1 MLIFEVVTSPKT
13 GKFLQDDLIKEVVVL
28 DTRTSKIHHL
38 VNSTYLVKYV
48 AGKDEATQEEIDL
61 LTLSSALG
69 TRELPVD
76 DKVYQEV
83 WKAIEWIDF
92 PDELAL
98 IASDEEI
105 DTEPG
110 TPLVATYPLD
120 LGILFTSLQ
129 ITFTSDGSLPFNE
142 IFVNLL
148 DNTLDFITITRV
160 LKIDS
165 KPIYDE
171 VYSLQ
176 ARLITIEKILTNF
189 KNIL

>member
-1 MLIFEVVTSPKT
+1 MLIFEVVTAPKE

-48 AGKDEATQEEIDL
+48 VGKDEATQEEIDL

-83 WKAIEWIDF
+83 WKAIDWIDF

-98 IASDEEI
+98 IALEKET
-105 DTEPG
+105 DTESA
-110 TPLVATYPLD
+110 TPLVAVDPLD

-129 ITFTSDGSLPFNE
+129 ITFTADGSLPFNE
-142 IFVNLL
+142 IFVKLL
-148 DNTLDFITITRV
+148 DNTLDFITITHV
-160 LKIDS
+160 LKIDH

-171 VYSLQ
+171 ARYVQ
-176 ARLITIEKILTNF
+176 ARLITIEKILKNF

>member
-1 MLIFEVVTSPKT
+1 MLIFEVVTAPKE

-48 AGKDEATQEEIDL
+48 VGKDEATQEEIDL

-83 WKAIEWIDF
+83 WKVIDWIDF

-98 IASDEEI
+98 IELEKET
-105 DTEPG
+105 DTEPA
-110 TPLVATYPLD
+110 TPLVAVDPLD

-129 ITFTSDGSLPFNE
+129 ITFTADGSLPFNE
-142 IFVNLL
+142 IFVKLL
-148 DNTLDFITITRV
+148 DILI
-160 LKIDS
+160 IDLAINS
-165 KPIYDE
+165 
-171 VYSLQ
+171 
-176 ARLITIEKILTNF
+176 IL
-189 KNIL
+189 LY

>member
-1 MLIFEVVTSPKT
+1 MLIFEVVTTPKE

-48 AGKDEATQEEIDL
+48 VGRDEAVQEEIDL

-69 TRELPVD
+69 TRDLPVN

-83 WKAIEWIDF
+83 WKAIDWIDF
-92 PDELAL
+92 PDEIAL
-98 IASDEEI
+98 IALEEET
-105 DTEPG
+105 DTESVA
-110 TPLVATYPLD
+110 PLVSTYPLD
-120 LGILFTSLQ
+120 LGILFTSLN
-129 ITFTSDGSLPFNE
+129 IKFTAEGSLPFNE

-148 DNTLDFITITRV
+148 DNTLDFITITHV
-160 LKIDS
+160 LKIDPKS
-165 KPIYDE
+165 IYDE
-171 VYSLQ
+171 AYSLQ

>member
-1 MLIFEVVTSPKT
+1 MLIFEVVTAHKK

-48 AGKDEATQEEIDL
+48 VGKDEATQEEIDL

-69 TRELPVD
+69 TRDLPID
-76 DKVYQEV
+76 DKTYQEV
-83 WKAIEWIDF
+83 WKAIDWIDF

-98 IASDEEI
+98 IALDEET
-105 DTEPG
+105 DTKPV
-110 TPLVATYPLD
+110 TPLVAVDPLD
-120 LGILFTSLQ
+120 LGILFTSLK
-129 ITFTSDGSLPFNE
+129 ITFTADGSLPFNE

-148 DNTLDFITITRV
+148 DNTLDFITFTHV
-160 LKIDS
+160 LKIDH
-165 KPIYDE
+165 KAIYDE
-171 VYSLQ
+171 AHSVQ